1 MARLPP
7 ASKARSQN
15 GKAKAS
21 LIADDDLDILGEDEW
36 EGTATGKKRLGH
48 ELEDDGD
55 GNDEGEKND
64 DYYEME
70 AGSGED
76 EQEGYE
82 ED

>member
-1 MARLPP
+1 MGRFPP

-15 GKAKAS
+15 GKAKAT

-36 EGTATGKKRLGH
+36 QGTATEHLGH
-48 ELEDDGD
+48 ELGDDGD